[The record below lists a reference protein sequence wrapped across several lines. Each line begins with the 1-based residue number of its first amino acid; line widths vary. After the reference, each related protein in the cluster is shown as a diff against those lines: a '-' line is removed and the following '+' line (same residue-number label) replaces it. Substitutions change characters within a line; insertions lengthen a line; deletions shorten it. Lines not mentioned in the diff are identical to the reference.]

1 MIVLLPM
8 ILQFIG
14 GKIYNAPTLH
24 GGELPQMI
32 DCFSGGVGMKKKK
45 TFLIIMFLLLLLIC
59 VAILFSFGRFQK
71 KILLPSD
78 ENAEEWNGN
87 QKLPTGNK
95 SKLIEIPGFQSLVF
109 FSNEEKQK
117 VNFHNPESNSCL
129 MKMSLYADDVELWH
143 NNDYLAP
150 GKGYYEIEVDNM
162 PDVGNYAGKLQIQ
175 CYTEDGT
182 ELNGAVVN
190 FDLMIKE

>member
-1 MIVLLPM
+1 
-8 ILQFIG
+8 
-14 GKIYNAPTLH
+14 
-24 GGELPQMI
+24 
-32 DCFSGGVGMKKKK
+32 MKKKK
-45 TFLIIMFLLLLLIC
+45 RFLIIMLMMSLLL
-59 VAILFSFGRFQK
+59 VALGFLFGHNEGNK
-71 KILLPSD
+71 KLLPHD
-78 ENAEEWNGN
+78 DTAKNWDGD

-117 VNFHNPESNSCL
+117 VNFHNSESNSCL

-150 GKGYYEIEVDNM
+150 GKGYYETEVDNM
-162 PDVGNYAGKLQIQ
+162 PDVGNYAGKLKIQ
-175 CYTEDGT
+175 CFTKDGT

-190 FDLMIKE
+190 FDLIVKE

>member
-1 MIVLLPM
+1 
-8 ILQFIG
+8 
-14 GKIYNAPTLH
+14 
-24 GGELPQMI
+24 
-32 DCFSGGVGMKKKK
+32 MKKKK
-45 TFLIIMFLLLLLIC
+45 KFFLIMLIMALLL
-59 VAILFSFGRFQK
+59 VALGFLFGRNDSNNK
-71 KILLPSD
+71 LLPHD
-78 ENAEEWNGN
+78 DTAQNWDGD

-109 FSNEEKQK
+109 FLNEEKQK

-143 NNDYLAP
+143 NEDYLAP
-150 GKGYYEIEVDNM
+150 GKGYYEIVVDNM
-162 PDVGNYAGKLQIQ
+162 PDAGNYAGKLQIQ

-190 FDLMIKE
+190 FDLIIKE